1 MKEPSGK
8 QLLGT
13 LMELYAEQMGV
24 KVTYQL
30 VERKEANVEDGRPR
44 GGFPAARCR
53 KAEQATQET
62 KVL

>member
-13 LMELYAEQMGV
+13 LIELYAEQMGV

-30 VERKEANVEDGRPR
+30 VERRETNV
-44 GGFPAARCR
+44 
-53 KAEQATQET
+53 
-62 KVL
+62 